1 MRVLMLGWEFPPNQ
15 SGGLGT
21 ACYGITRALLRKGT
35 DVLFVLPYTHLTEHP
50 DSHVKLRSAS
60 GTLVPE
66 IDESAVELRRDF
78 QNSGGL
84 PQMPLAFSGKGRPD
98 LVAAPAVPG
107 RKPRSVEELHY
118 FASRMIMRGI
128 RSSLRPYA
136 TPESYE
142 EYLSQLS
149 SQGSTRTEYDSPL
162 PSPADLARFRQA
174 FSASPLA
181 AEGPGGVA
189 YTTQRRTVW
198 NEIKLHGGYGKD
210 LMSEVYRY
218 SLAAAQIAL
227 EEDFDVVHVHDWM
240 TYPAGILIKQLT
252 GKPLVAHIHALEHD
266 RSGEGVNPE
275 VAHIEWAGMTA
286 ADTVVAVSYYTK
298 NEVMR
303 QYQIP
308 DEKIQVVHNAVN
320 RDESQHQ
327 YHIEVPPHREKRVLF
342 MGRITYQ
349 KGPDYFV
356 EAARLVHERLPDV
369 HFVMAGSGDMF
380 YRMVRRIAQLRMGTV
395 FHFPGFQKGPDIER
409 MYASCDLYVMPS
421 VSEPF
426 GIAPL
431 EAMICDTPVILSR
444 QSGVSEVVR
453 NALKVD
459 FWDIQEMANK
469 ICAVLAYPKLAE
481 AMVKNSREGLR
492 RIRWST
498 AASRLN
504 EIYRDCLNRR

>member
-1 MRVLMLGWEFPPNQ
+1 MRVLMLGWEYPPNQ

-21 ACYGITRALLRKGT
+21 ACYGITRALVRKGT
-35 DVLFVLPYTHLTEHP
+35 DVLFVMPYTNLTEHP
-50 DSHVKLRSAS
+50 ESHVKLRSAS
-60 GTLVPE
+60 GTRVPQQTMSADSLPLGRQISAVFPYLPSDAE
-66 IDESAVELRRDF
+66 AEESASALHGGRTVED
-78 QNSGGL
+78 
-84 PQMPLAFSGKGRPD
+84 
-98 LVAAPAVPG
+98 
-107 RKPRSVEELHY
+107 LHY
-118 FASRMIMRGI
+118 FASRMVMRGI
-128 RSSLRPYA
+128 RSSLRPYS
-136 TPESYE
+136 TPETYE
-142 EYLSQLS
+142 EYL
-149 SQGSTRTEYDSPL
+149 TRFLERRADVVVPDDVLPPL
-162 PSPADLARFRQA
+162 LLRKKFARA
-174 FSASPLA
+174 LDASVLTQTGAGDGAVSRPQ
-181 AEGPGGVA
+181 
-189 YTTQRRTVW
+189 TTW
-198 NEIKLHGGYGKD
+198 NTITLHGGYGRD

-227 EEDFDVVHVHDWM
+227 EEEFDVVHVHDWM

-266 RSGEGVNPE
+266 RSGEGVNSE
-275 VAHIEWAGMTA
+275 TAHIEWAGMTA
-286 ADTVVAVSYYTK
+286 ADKVVAVSYYTK

-303 QYQIP
+303 LYGIP
-308 DEKIQVVHNAVN
+308 DEKIEVVHNAVN

-327 YHIEVPPHREKRVLF
+327 YHLVVPPHREKRVLF

-356 EAARLVHERLPDV
+356 EAARLVHERMPDV

-380 YRMVRRIAQLRMGTV
+380 YRMIRRVSQLRMGMV
-395 FHFPGFQKGPDIER
+395 FHFPGFQKGHDIER

-459 FWDIQEMANK
+459 FWDIREMANK
-469 ICAVLAYPKLAE
+469 ICAVLSYPKIAE
-481 AMVKNSREGLR
+481 TMVKNSREDLR

>member
-35 DVLFVLPYTHLTEHP
+35 DVLFVMPYTHLKEHP

-60 GTLVPE
+60 GTMVPE
-66 IDESAVELRRDF
+66 VVTRERQLRDDF
-78 QNSGGL
+78 LSGQGV
-84 PQMPLAFSGKGRPD
+84 PRPPLGREASREHVLRPATAGSGTRTI
-98 LVAAPAVPG
+98 
-107 RKPRSVEELHY
+107 EELHY
-118 FASRMIMRGI
+118 FTSRMVMRGI
-128 RSSLRPYA
+128 RSSLRPYVTA
-136 TPESYE
+136 ESYE
-142 EYLSQLS
+142 EYLEQVLANKS
-149 SQGSTRTEYDSPL
+149 SRTEAGEEGLPPL
-162 PSPADLARFRQA
+162 IRLERWKEALA
-174 FSASPLA
+174 ASPLA
-181 AEGPGGVA
+181 QSGPNGQTV
-189 YTTQRRTVW
+189 TDTETVW
-198 NEIKLHGGYGKD
+198 NKIELHGGYGKD

-218 SLAAAQIAL
+218 SLACAQIAM
-227 EEDFDVVHVHDWM
+227 EEEFDVVHVHDWM

-275 VAHIEWAGMTA
+275 IAHIEWAGMTA

-303 QYQIP
+303 QYAIP

-320 RDESQHQ
+320 RVESKHQ
-327 YHIEVPPHREKRVLF
+327 FHLEVPPHKEKRVLF

-356 EAARLVHERLPDV
+356 EAARIVHERMPDV

-380 YRMVRRIAQLRMGTV
+380 NRMVRRVAQLRMGTV
-395 FHFPGFQKGPDIER
+395 FHFPGFQKGSDIER
-409 MYASCDLYVMPS
+409 MYSSCDLYVMPS

-444 QSGVSEVVR
+444 QSGVSEVVV

-459 FWDIQEMANK
+459 FWDIHEMANK

-481 AMVKNSREGLR
+481 AMVKNSREDLR

-504 EIYRDCLNRR
+504 DIYRDCLNRR

>member
-35 DVLFVLPYTHLTEHP
+35 DVLFVLPSTTLSEHP
-50 DSHVKLRSAS
+50 ESHVKLRSAS

-66 IDESAVELRRDF
+66 LAPREEELRRDF
-78 QNSGGL
+78 QSGRGV
-84 PQMPLAFSGKGRPD
+84 PQPPMGRVR
-98 LVAAPAVPG
+98 LHEHLRTLSPASSEHGG
-107 RKPRSVEELHY
+107 RTIEELHT
-118 FASRMIMRGI
+118 FTSRMVMRGI
-128 RSSLRPYA
+128 RSSLRPYT

-142 EYLSQLS
+142 EYLTQFLSRRSSHDEPASEGLPPLEQL
-149 SQGSTRTEYDSPL
+149 E
-162 PSPADLARFRQA
+162 RFKNA
-174 FSASPLA
+174 LA
-181 AEGPGGVA
+181 ASALAKSGPGKAAAPAGEM
-189 YTTQRRTVW
+189 TWT
-198 NEIKLHGGYGKD
+198 EIKLHGGYGKD
-210 LMSEVYRY
+210 LMSEVYRF
-218 SLAAAQIAL
+218 SIAAAQIAM
-227 EEDFDVVHVHDWM
+227 EEDFDVIHVHDWM

-275 VAHIEWAGMTA
+275 IAHIEWAGMTA

-303 QYQIP
+303 QYAIP
-308 DEKIQVVHNAVN
+308 EDKIQVVHNAVN

-327 YHIEVPPHREKRVLF
+327 YHLSVPPHKEKRVLF

-356 EAARLVHERLPDV
+356 EAARLVHERMPDV

-380 YRMVRRIAQLRMGTV
+380 YRMVRRVAQLRMGTV
-395 FHFPGFQKGPDIER
+395 FHFPGFQKGTDIER

-444 QSGVSEVVR
+444 QSGVSEVVH

-459 FWDIQEMANK
+459 FWDIHEMANK
-469 ICAVLAYPKLAE
+469 ICAVLAYPRLAE
-481 AMVKNSREGLR
+481 AMVRNSREDLR

-498 AASRLN
+498 AAARLN
-504 EIYRDCLNRR
+504 DIYRDCLNRR